1 MNTLKIIKKLETL
14 QTKMPDIVIRKMRV
28 GLFKHA
34 YVIMCQTVSSSDRV
48 NDFILKFFSEKNI
61 FGSNFFNNLKDTII
75 KSIPSINY
83 KNVENEESLLEF
95 LFSGFTIVIYE
106 NEISAYETRGELD
119 RGINEPSSEPVVRG
133 PKDSFTENYEK
144 NLGLIRKRLK
154 SEHLVLNE
162 ITIGKET
169 KSKVGILYMENI
181 SDDTLVEEV
190 KKSLEN
196 INIDGVLDVNNLKS
210 YMDKSTFTFF
220 PTILY
225 TEKPDDACRYLLDGR
240 VVVTMDNSPSVM
252 IAPTFFIDFFHNSE
266 DFYHKPFF
274 STFMRLIRLISF
286 FLAIITPALFIA
298 IVTYDQEILPVSLL
312 INFAEQRN
320 NVPFP
325 VIIEAFILMFTFE
338 LLYEGDARTPANRGT
353 SLSILGALILGD
365 AAVQAG
371 LISPIM
377 VIVVSVSAISS
388 LIFIYYDMQGS
399 IRFWR
404 YLLMIFAAL
413 FGIVGF
419 VCGFLLLLINLCSV
433 KTFGKPYTLPMLPF
447 LKNDQGNAII
457 RKENKNI
464 KYRPSYIAKKNIKR
478 EE

>member
-225 TEKPDDACRYLLDGR
+225 T
-240 VVVTMDNSPSVM
+240 
-252 IAPTFFIDFFHNSE
+252 
-266 DFYHKPFF
+266 
-274 STFMRLIRLISF
+274 
-286 FLAIITPALFIA
+286 
-298 IVTYDQEILPVSLL
+298 
-312 INFAEQRN
+312 
-320 NVPFP
+320 
-325 VIIEAFILMFTFE
+325 
-338 LLYEGDARTPANRGT
+338 
-353 SLSILGALILGD
+353 
-365 AAVQAG
+365 
-371 LISPIM
+371 
-377 VIVVSVSAISS
+377 
-388 LIFIYYDMQGS
+388 
-399 IRFWR
+399 
-404 YLLMIFAAL
+404 
-413 FGIVGF
+413 
-419 VCGFLLLLINLCSV
+419 
-433 KTFGKPYTLPMLPF
+433 
-447 LKNDQGNAII
+447 
-457 RKENKNI
+457 
-464 KYRPSYIAKKNIKR
+464 
-478 EE
+478 